1 MWVLFSRR
9 LWDLKIPIQNLKAL
23 YSGGQ
28 RVGDTHAGWAF
39 QSGSDCRSVSY
50 SSDRHSREHSS
61 AGCKKR
67 QPHDPENDPPR
78 LAIGFKLPT
87 IVLMSTKRFAT
98 LRSVSIGMGC
108 VISARPFKIHK
119 QNGELIF
126 HFKNHEGD
134 AKPSTNGCG
143 DHRKLQINGRGEFE
157 QEFFL
162 SEGLSA
168 QGDRRLSRSKT
179 WCAVACTAY
188 FGELGDVQVAAKRAD
203 HGVPSL

>member
-1 MWVLFSRR
+1 
-9 LWDLKIPIQNLKAL
+9 
-23 YSGGQ
+23 
-28 RVGDTHAGWAF
+28 VGDTHAGWAF

-98 LRSVSIGMGC
+98 IRSVSIGMGC
-108 VISARPFKIHK
+108 VISAPT
-119 QNGELIF
+119 QNSQTKWRMDFPLQ
-126 HFKNHEGD
+126 NHEGD
-134 AKPSTNGCG
+134 AQLSNTGG
-143 DHRKLQINGRGEFE
+143 DYRKLQINGRGEFE

-162 SEGLSA
+162 SDGLSA
-168 QGDRRLSRSKT
+168 QGDRRLSCSKT

-188 FGELGDVQVAAKRAD
+188 FGEVGDVQVAAKRAD